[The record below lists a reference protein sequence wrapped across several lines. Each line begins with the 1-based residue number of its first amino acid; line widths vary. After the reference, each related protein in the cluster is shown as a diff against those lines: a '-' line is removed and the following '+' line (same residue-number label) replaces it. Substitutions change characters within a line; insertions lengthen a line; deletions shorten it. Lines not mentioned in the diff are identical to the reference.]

1 MKGPACSG
9 IAARLDFMGRRNC
22 KYQAPSGTLRNPDP
36 LAQTVKTIGAVSTMR
51 YFWVRTLPAGVHF

>member
-1 MKGPACSG
+1 VYIVCGDRFWWAYENALSQ
-9 IAARLDFMGRRNC
+9 ARG
-22 KYQAPSGTLRNPDP
+22 AEARNPDP